1 MAAATSLPVSRERL
15 LMAVISIGRRNTLTK
30 TPEDGVYAEDLG
42 DLKRFCSGIEGG
54 VIDSLEANR
63 GADLG

>member
-1 MAAATSLPVSRERL
+1 
-15 LMAVISIGRRNTLTK
+15 MAVISIGRRNTLTK

-63 GADLG
+63 GTDLG